1 MLAESREE
9 GWLFMFELPLM
20 LKGRV
25 TGKKEEKQEEEK
37 LQLSRRHILFIIYLE
52 EEKIWQCLPK

>member
-37 LQLSRRHILFIIYLE
+37 LQLSRRHILFIICLE